1 MLPCFFSE
9 IWQSLNQDA
18 NRVIF
23 QLKKPFFGGVL
34 VWLAVCES
42 SVSPTESNFA
52 KCLKKEKVFLPN
64 PFRNFLYHFHF
75 LCWHFPRHKAFMKK
89 VVKKKYIV
97 LWLCVVL
104 NVILQNIWKK
114 GKILV
119 SNLIQTT
126 PCITFTFCVAAIQKP
141 YGAFKQNM
149 TFYCFTKP
157 EI

>member
-1 MLPCFFSE
+1 MFE
-9 IWQSLNQDA
+9 
-18 NRVIF
+18 
-23 QLKKPFFGGVL
+23 
-34 VWLAVCES
+34 
-42 SVSPTESNFA
+42 
-52 KCLKKEKVFLPN
+52 KEKVFLPN

-126 PCITFTFCVAAIQKP
+126 PCITFTFCVAAFQKP

-149 TFYCFTKP
+149 TLWNPKCFWTNYILAGTRPTWSADRTQDYTCK
-157 EI
+157 IFLYFSIFLITMIKIIFNDII